1 VKSARFDTFRTFT
14 DSTRMDTSPK
24 NILLSNNIMVRARQN
39 NDAQRSKLDMVV
51 SLELN
56 QPQYLVPSARSVAT
70 PHRMR

>member
-14 DSTRMDTSPK
+14 DSTRLDTSPK
-24 NILLSNNIMVRARQN
+24 NILLSNNIMVRARQDI
-39 NDAQRSKLDMVV
+39 DAQRLKLDIVV

-56 QPQYLVPSARSVAT
+56 QQQYLVPSARSVAT